1 MKCLFNYRV
10 MAILVFSVVSAA
22 TCAAASPVNQE
33 QVSSIKSLEDI
44 TSQVDSAPALLYLT
58 PAQIDAAS
66 VEPVK
71 ITSKKKRNNLDS
83 HSTADERGRLH
94 ELKVQQ
100 ATINQ
105 LKERVEQQK
114 SELQALRDN
123 EKAMINPDNVEDNL
137 KNALDDSQNSIK
149 ELQQKITALTLLS
162 DQKTQEIDVLKK
174 IKNGKKTGFTLPE
187 NAIAYRDYAIG
198 ASLGASIISLLAT
211 REKQGVIVD
220 KKLVIA
226 GAEDAVFDQ
235 LKLSPE
241 KIDKALR
248 DTEAAI
254 AAHEKQAGSQT
265 ELQGARY
272 IKQFMKQ
279 PKSKK
284 AAQGF
289 YYRIDSPGEGK
300 INGSD
305 TVTIVMKESLADGK
319 VVKDMNASGMA
330 MSQRLDA
337 YPPLFKAALML
348 MRNHGAME
356 LVVPPELAYGEKG
369 LPPLIPPNSTVIYTI
384 RILDVLP

>member
-22 TCAAASPVNQE
+22 TCAAASPGNQE

-66 VEPVK
+66 GEPVK

-174 IKNGKKTGFTLPE
+174 KKNGKQTGFTLPE

-265 ELQGARY
+265 ELQGTRY

-305 TVTIVMKESLADGK
+305 TVTIVMKERLADGK

>member
-22 TCAAASPVNQE
+22 TCAAASPGNQE

-66 VEPVK
+66 GEPVK

-174 IKNGKKTGFTLPE
+174 KKNGKQTGFTLPE

-226 GAEDAVFDQ
+226 GAENAVFDQ